1 MLYFVYLEDIAE
13 NADIRSRLLD
23 AHMEHIGNYVEH
35 IQLGG
40 PIMRSGSESQAGGI
54 LIVEAESEASVK
66 DMIQADP
73 YFKAGLWQEIKVHP
87 FREILNRWVQIQ

>member
-1 MLYFVYLEDIAE
+1 MLYFVYLEDIAD

-23 AHMEHIGNYVEH
+23 AHMAHIGNYVER

-40 PIMRSGSESQAGGI
+40 PIMRSDSESQAGGI

-87 FREILNRWVQIQ
+87 FREILNQWAQTQ